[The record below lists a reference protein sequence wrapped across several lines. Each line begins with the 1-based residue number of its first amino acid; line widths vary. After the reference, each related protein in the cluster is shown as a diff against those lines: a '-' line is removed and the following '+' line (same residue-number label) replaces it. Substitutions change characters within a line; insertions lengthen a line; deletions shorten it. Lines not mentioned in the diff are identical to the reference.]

1 MPRRSA
7 GYLAG
12 DEVIEAAAGK
22 RMRRKMEIP
31 GEGRT
36 IASATS
42 PRAAGLR
49 PADRWN
55 ARRVFLFFSFSS
67 EASDGSIKLRPICQK
82 KRRPNNKR

>member
-31 GEGRT
+31 GEGRPT
-36 IASATS
+36 ASATS

-55 ARRVFLFFSFSS
+55 ARRAILSFLFSF
-67 EASDGSIKLRPICQK
+67 L
-82 KRRPNNKR
+82 